1 MDRLGQ
7 RQLGREVAKMP
18 SCALFVL
25 RGVLLFRGRF
35 SSWNAFCALN
45 ALFGAKRIFSYVW
58 YSYLFDDW
66 CSSLAINLHDMK
78 PHLLSGNLMAQ
89 V

>member
-7 RQLGREVAKMP
+7 RQLGREVVAKMP

-45 ALFGAKRIFSYVW
+45 ALFGAKRIFSYTLEKRLNKA
-58 YSYLFDDW
+58 LF
-66 CSSLAINLHDMK
+66 
-78 PHLLSGNLMAQ
+78 AQ
-89 V
+89 NAAAATGGK